1 MIRKRTVFIA
11 AAVATMGLAGGARAQ
26 QGAAQINQFRGTNVG
41 TFVNFGPTAICADG
55 SVGSVSGFGFVFA
68 SNSVS
73 HQPGGPPTTSDGVS
87 IDIFDY
93 FNSCTGDFIG
103 FGIAGISGGYRGPN
117 PALISAGISG
127 STFVQDLD
135 TGASLPIS
143 LNLVFTG
150 QGPVSTSKGTT
161 VTHDIPGFSVIVQR
175 GAFTSRN
182 AGVTGTITI
191 NGLVPDASF
200 SSSTLAGNS
209 SATVTVQ
216 QQN

>member
-1 MIRKRTVFIA
+1 MIRKRTAFLA
-11 AAVATMGLAGGARAQ
+11 AAVASMGLATSAHAQ

-41 TFVNFGPTAICADG
+41 TFVTFGPTAVCADG
-55 SVGSVSGFGFVFA
+55 SVGSVNGFGFVFA
-68 SNSVS
+68 SESVS
-73 HQPGGPPTTSDGVS
+73 HQPGGAPAINNGVS

-103 FGIAGISGGYRGPN
+103 FGVAGFANGYRGPN
-117 PALISAGISG
+117 PALISAAISG
-127 STFVQDLD
+127 STLVQDLD
-135 TGASLPIS
+135 TGASLPIT
-143 LNLVFTG
+143 LNLVFSG
-150 QGPVSTSKGTT
+150 QGPVSSSKGTT
-161 VTHDIPGFSVIVQR
+161 VTHDVPGFSVIVQR
-175 GAFTSRN
+175 GSFPSRS

-191 NGLVPDASF
+191 NGLEPDASF